1 MCTCRVC
8 RAAVWL
14 RTVQTAYVGADAA
27 TLYVMRLNES
37 RGNGDGSDPSV
48 VVHTTVMSRVDGTRD
63 HCDTS
68 FPFSTDEYA
77 GGGEFT
83 SRRLCH
89 RLAKSAGVTLL

>member
-1 MCTCRVC
+1 MQSSRVVENSSDSIC
-8 RAAVWL
+8 L
-14 RTVQTAYVGADAA
+14 
-27 TLYVMRLNES
+27 RLNES
-37 RGNGDGSDPSV
+37 RGNGDGPDPSV

-77 GGGEFT
+77 GGDEFT

-89 RLAKSAGVTLL
+89 RLAKSAGVTLLSCYAYTRYQ